1 MSKMSFVTDMILD
14 TFKRVLVRFKNAKF
28 GLLFFINI
36 FKIPD
41 FLTDNRVNIFSKFK
55 LIFSLLTAILYII
68 SGIDL
73 IPEIITGM
81 FGFIDDIFVLVWS
94 LGIVNEE
101 IEKYK
106 KILKDNLP
114 KRMRY
119 YQGMIDLNILEKGE
133 NYKNLKKSFV
143 IFICTFDLFGLGRH
157 VYTFENRCIE
167 DLELPLGDDTT
178 KIILNTKGTLDDVS
192 PEMKKLL
199 NYIDGEA
206 PSDEFTE
213 ELEQAVKKVR
223 DNEKW
228 RLDYMTLQMSY

>member
-28 GLLFFINI
+28 GLLFFKNI

-106 KILKDNLP
+106 KILKDSKDPNVIENVN
-114 KRMRY
+114 Y
-119 YQGMIDLNILEKGE
+119 NI
-133 NYKNLKKSFV
+133 Y
-143 IFICTFDLFGLGRH
+143 D
-157 VYTFENRCIE
+157 E
-167 DLELPLGDDTT
+167 DE
-178 KIILNTKGTLDDVS
+178 
-192 PEMKKLL
+192 
-199 NYIDGEA
+199 
-206 PSDEFTE
+206 
-213 ELEQAVKKVR
+213 
-223 DNEKW
+223 
-228 RLDYMTLQMSY
+228 

>member
-81 FGFIDDIFVLVWS
+81 FGFIDDIFVLVWC

-106 KILKDNLP
+106 KILKDSKDPNVIENVNYNI
-114 KRMRY
+114 Y
-119 YQGMIDLNILEKGE
+119 Y
-133 NYKNLKKSFV
+133 
-143 IFICTFDLFGLGRH
+143 
-157 VYTFENRCIE
+157 E
-167 DLELPLGDDTT
+167 DE
-178 KIILNTKGTLDDVS
+178 
-192 PEMKKLL
+192 
-199 NYIDGEA
+199 
-206 PSDEFTE
+206 
-213 ELEQAVKKVR
+213 
-223 DNEKW
+223 
-228 RLDYMTLQMSY
+228 

>member
-68 SGIDL
+68 SGIHL

-81 FGFIDDIFVLVWS
+81 FGFTDDIFVLVWS

-106 KILKDNLP
+106 KILKDSKDPNVIENVN
-114 KRMRY
+114 Y
-119 YQGMIDLNILEKGE
+119 NI
-133 NYKNLKKSFV
+133 Y
-143 IFICTFDLFGLGRH
+143 D
-157 VYTFENRCIE
+157 E
-167 DLELPLGDDTT
+167 DE
-178 KIILNTKGTLDDVS
+178 
-192 PEMKKLL
+192 
-199 NYIDGEA
+199 
-206 PSDEFTE
+206 
-213 ELEQAVKKVR
+213 
-223 DNEKW
+223 
-228 RLDYMTLQMSY
+228 

>member
-14 TFKRVLVRFKNAKF
+14 TFKIVLVRFKNAKF

-101 IEKYK
+101 IEKYQN
-106 KILKDNLP
+106 ILKDSQDPNVIENVN
-114 KRMRY
+114 Y
-119 YQGMIDLNILEKGE
+119 NI
-133 NYKNLKKSFV
+133 Y
-143 IFICTFDLFGLGRH
+143 D
-157 VYTFENRCIE
+157 E
-167 DLELPLGDDTT
+167 DE
-178 KIILNTKGTLDDVS
+178 
-192 PEMKKLL
+192 
-199 NYIDGEA
+199 
-206 PSDEFTE
+206 
-213 ELEQAVKKVR
+213 
-223 DNEKW
+223 
-228 RLDYMTLQMSY
+228 

>member
-81 FGFIDDIFVLVWS
+81 FGFIDVIFVLVWS

-106 KILKDNLP
+106 KILKDSKDPNVIENVN
-114 KRMRY
+114 Y
-119 YQGMIDLNILEKGE
+119 NI
-133 NYKNLKKSFV
+133 Y
-143 IFICTFDLFGLGRH
+143 D
-157 VYTFENRCIE
+157 E
-167 DLELPLGDDTT
+167 DE
-178 KIILNTKGTLDDVS
+178 
-192 PEMKKLL
+192 
-199 NYIDGEA
+199 
-206 PSDEFTE
+206 
-213 ELEQAVKKVR
+213 
-223 DNEKW
+223 
-228 RLDYMTLQMSY
+228 

>member
-101 IEKYK
+101 IEKLITDTLTEYESENSDK
-106 KILKDNLP
+106 FA
-114 KRMRY
+114 
-119 YQGMIDLNILEKGE
+119 EK
-133 NYKNLKKSFV
+133 
-143 IFICTFDLFGLGRH
+143 
-157 VYTFENRCIE
+157 
-167 DLELPLGDDTT
+167 
-178 KIILNTKGTLDDVS
+178 TLDLYCIKVDNKWYIDDFDEEFFDV
-192 PEMKKLL
+192 LL
-199 NYIDGEA
+199 CNYI
-206 PSDEFTE
+206 SS
-213 ELEQAVKKVR
+213 LENL
-223 DNEKW
+223 DNA
-228 RLDYMTLQMSY
+228 LDF

>member
-14 TFKRVLVRFKNAKF
+14 TFKIVLVRFKNAKF

-94 LGIVNEE
+94 LGVVNDE
-101 IEKYK
+101 IEQYK
-106 KILKDNLP
+106 NILKDSKDPNVIEP
-114 KRMRY
+114 VIY
-119 YQGMIDLNILEKGE
+119 NI
-133 NYKNLKKSFV
+133 Y
-143 IFICTFDLFGLGRH
+143 D
-157 VYTFENRCIE
+157 E
-167 DLELPLGDDTT
+167 DE
-178 KIILNTKGTLDDVS
+178 
-192 PEMKKLL
+192 
-199 NYIDGEA
+199 
-206 PSDEFTE
+206 
-213 ELEQAVKKVR
+213 
-223 DNEKW
+223 
-228 RLDYMTLQMSY
+228 